1 MTNPSQPFRKST
13 KSGTVA
19 CVEVA
24 PDPARPLIRDSKDLT
39 GPVLS
44 VSPQA
49 WRSFLTS
56 LR

>member
-13 KSGTVA
+13 KSGTDA

-24 PDPARPLIRDSKDLT
+24 PDPARPLIRDSKDLA